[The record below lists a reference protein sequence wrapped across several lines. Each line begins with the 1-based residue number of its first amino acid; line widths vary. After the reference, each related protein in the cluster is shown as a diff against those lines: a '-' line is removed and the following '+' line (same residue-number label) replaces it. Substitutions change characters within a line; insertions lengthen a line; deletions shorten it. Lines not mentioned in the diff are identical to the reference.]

1 MNFKEL
7 PEPLLSNYFHSESQD
22 SITVNQSNTFNLRF
36 DYESYINNLTEKI
49 KSIDSLPDKLVPKQ
63 YKPYHVIKK
72 KNPLGFDLDLSYI
85 TEKVIAMGFPLSGY
99 ESIYRNSLSD
109 IKRFLYNEHGI
120 YFKVYNLCMEANRI
134 YNKNIFSGAKV
145 AYLD

>member
-36 DYESYINNLTEKI
+36 YYESYINNLTEKI

-72 KNPLGFDLDLSYI
+72 KI
-85 TEKVIAMGFPLSGY
+85 
-99 ESIYRNSLSD
+99 R
-109 IKRFLYNEHGI
+109 
-120 YFKVYNLCMEANRI
+120 
-134 YNKNIFSGAKV
+134 
-145 AYLD
+145 

>member
-7 PEPLLSNYFHSESQD
+7 PEPLLSNYFLHSESQD

-72 KNPLGFDLDLSYI
+72 KNPFS
-85 TEKVIAMGFPLSGY
+85 K
-99 ESIYRNSLSD
+99 
-109 IKRFLYNEHGI
+109 KRI
-120 YFKVYNLCMEANRI
+120 
-134 YNKNIFSGAKV
+134 
-145 AYLD
+145 